1 MVNSLFLCYCIK
13 ILPKVTNKTNGGN
26 LKELKLGQNKRINFS
41 DRIEKLEIP
50 NLSDIQRGSYEKL
63 INERL
68 EIVFDT
74 YFPVTDED
82 GETEF
87 RYKGF
92 FFDES
97 EYSFTEELE
106 FKNRGLNYTLP
117 LKLTVELYD
126 LKRDESIEIRDVF
139 LCDLPIITERGTF
152 IVNGVERVI
161 VSQLVR
167 SPDLYVTREKEKT
180 GHEEKITGQIMPTRG
195 TRLSLEQRYSRNIF
209 SGQQDVVNQIK
220 SKLTAQEIEDLG
232 EEIVESPEKLLK
244 ATIEGI
250 VKSGRPFLQEGKKE
264 ITKNKIKFQFDS
276 QRKVTLLTFAK
287 FLGLD
292 DDNIISILGDNR
304 IVRDNMMM
312 EEVHDYD
319 DAVRAFVN
327 AQVINAAVPE
337 TSDKDYKKDIDNVL
351 LTLEERNIEI
361 PSDMEAFFDGLSNE
375 ELDAMVIDAIDNGY
389 PKEFNSFFSL
399 CKSSGL
405 NGETTLFKK
414 NEHTYRQ
421 KRKTYE
427 ELTARLYNRSYN
439 FGDVGRFKFNLK
451 ADLIKNTKM
460 NVNSRFYGA
469 TLAET
474 VTSPKDASLT
484 LEAGTVI
491 DDTKLD
497 TLNQILV
504 DGYGLFTEE
513 INNTEL
519 GVKFDVEL
527 QKVRVI
533 SPLHNEELDV
543 IGTVNSDDTKMDLDM
558 ADILVYFNYFINVA
572 YGVGKFDD
580 KDHLANRRVRLV
592 GELVEQEVT
601 KGLYEIERR
610 VRRYGFT
617 SIKDDSIENKIARS
631 FVTTS
636 FNTAIKAFFSSSQ
649 LSQFMDQ
656 TNPLAELT
664 NKRRLSALGP
674 GGISRERATMEVRD
688 VHSTHYGR
696 ICPIESPE
704 GGNIGLISSLTVLA
718 RINDN
723 GFIETPYLKVDKK
736 YDNKGQ
742 FTTSYLTGDIEYIS
756 AIDED
761 RFCVGQSTVAIN
773 EETGEITANTVA
785 SRYNGINAI
794 RNLELIDYIEISPK
808 QIFSAGTGLIPF
820 LEHDD
825 ANRALMGANMQR
837 QAVPLMISESPIVG
851 TSMEHHIGKDSGSI
865 MSAKVAG
872 EVIIC
877 NSEQIVIQPEDQNE
891 EPVVHKLVKYQR
903 TNQSTLVNHSPIVKV
918 GDTVEKFQAIADGNA
933 MEQGEL
939 ALGKNATV
947 AFLTWD
953 GYNYEDAIIISDRLV
968 KEDVYTSIH
977 IEEYTCEVIQ
987 TKLGLS
993 QITRDIPNV
1002 GEEAKKHL
1010 DEMGVVIEGTKVEEG
1025 DLLVG
1030 KTVPKAKTDPTP
1042 EERLLFDV
1050 LGEKTREVKDES
1062 LRVQHGGGG
1071 IVQKVLIYDAEADQL
1086 DVPSE
1091 VKKVVKVYVA
1101 QKRKIQEGD
1110 KMAGRHGNK
1119 GVIAKVLPQAD
1130 MPYLED
1136 GTPVDIMLNPLGVP
1150 SRMNVGQVLEMHLG
1164 MVGKTLGVKFAT
1176 EVFEGASEDDLQELM
1191 AKAGMQETGKFR
1203 LFDGRTGEKFDKDV
1217 TVGVMYIMKLS
1228 HMVEDKM
1235 HARAIGPYALVTQQP
1250 LGGKAQFGGQ
1260 RFGEM
1265 EVWAI
1270 EAYGAANLLQEMMTL
1285 KSDDIF
1291 GRSKMYDAI
1300 LKNEKFDEIVVPESY
1315 NVLLNEIRG
1324 LGIDLGMYDDA
1335 EKEIKLTDLIEY

>member
-1 MVNSLFLCYCIK
+1 M
-13 ILPKVTNKTNGGN
+13 
-26 LKELKLGQNKRINFS
+26 KELKLGQNIRNNFS
-41 DRIEKLEIP
+41 NRIEKLEMP
-50 NLSDIQRGSYEKL
+50 NLSDIQKGSYQRL
-63 INERL
+63 IEERL
-68 EIVFDT
+68 EVVFST

-92 FFDES
+92 FFEES
-97 EYSFTEELE
+97 EYGFDDEIE
-106 FKNRGLNYTLP
+106 FKNRSLNYTRP
-117 LKLTVELYD
+117 LKLKVELYN
-126 LKRDESIEIRDVF
+126 LKDDVSMEIRDVF

-152 IVNGVERVI
+152 IINGVERVI

-195 TRLSLEQRYSRNIF
+195 TRLSLEQRFSRNIF
-209 SGQQDVVNQIK
+209 SGQQDVVNQI
-220 SKLTAQEIEDLG
+220 LGVITAQEEEDLG
-232 EEIVESPEKLLK
+232 EEVVKSPELLLK
-244 ATIEGI
+244 ATVEGR
-250 VKSGRPFLQEGKKE
+250 VKSARNFLQEGKKE

-276 QRKVTLLTFAK
+276 QRKVSLLTLVR

-292 DDNIISILGDNR
+292 DSNIYSILGDNR
-304 IVRDNMMM
+304 IVRDNLMV
-312 EEVHDYD
+312 EDVKNFD
-319 DAVRAFVN
+319 DSVRAFVY

-337 TSDKDYKKDIDNVL
+337 AVDKDYKKDIDNVF
-351 LTLEERNIEI
+351 LTLEERNIEVPKDI
-361 PSDMEAFFDGLSNE
+361 EAFFDGQTNE
-375 ELDAMVIDAIDNGY
+375 ALDEFVIEAIDTDY
-389 PKEFNSFFSL
+389 RQEIKEFFNL

-405 NGETTLFKK
+405 NAETTLFKK

-421 KRKTYE
+421 KRKTHDD
-427 ELTARLYNRSYN
+427 LMARFYGRGYN

-451 ADLIKNTKM
+451 ADLVKNANM

-469 TLAET
+469 RLAED
-474 VTSPKDASLT
+474 VVSPKDSKLK
-484 LEAGTVI
+484 LSAGDVI
-491 DDTKLD
+491 DHDKLD
-497 TLNQILV
+497 ILRQILE
-504 DGYGLFTEE
+504 DGFGIYTEVIE
-513 INNTEL
+513 NKEL
-519 GVKFDVEL
+519 GIYEEVEL
-527 QKVRVI
+527 QKVKVT
-533 SPLHNEELDV
+533 SPLHDEELDV
-543 IGTVNSDDTKMDLDM
+543 IGITNSDDGQMDLGLG
-558 ADILVYFNYFINVA
+558 DILVYFNYFINVA
-572 YGVGKFDD
+572 YGIGKFDD

-592 GELVEQEVT
+592 GELVEQEMT

-617 SIKDDSIENKIARS
+617 SIKDDSVENKIARS

-664 NKRRLSALGP
+664 HKRRLSALGP

-704 GGNIGLISSLTVLA
+704 GGNIGLISSLTVYA
-718 RINDN
+718 RINLN
-723 GFIETPYLKVDKK
+723 GFIETPYLEVSKK
-736 YDNKGQ
+736 YDNKGN
-742 FTTSYLTGDIEYIS
+742 FTTSYLTGNIEYIS

-761 RFCVGQSTVAIN
+761 RYCVGQSTVGIN
-773 EETGEITANTVA
+773 EETGEILEQKVA

-794 RNLELIDYIEISPK
+794 RDLEMIDYIEISPK

-865 MSAKVAG
+865 IAAKDSGKVVVSNAS
-872 EVIIC
+872 EIVIETKDG
-877 NSEQIVIQPEDQNE
+877 EQISHRLI
-891 EPVVHKLVKYQR
+891 KYLR
-903 TNQSTLVNHSPIVKV
+903 TNQSTILNHSPIVRV
-918 GDTVEKFQAIADGNA
+918 GDKVVKNQAIADGNA
-933 MEQGEL
+933 MESGEL

-953 GYNYEDAIIISDRLV
+953 GYNYEDAIIVSDRLV

-987 TKLGLS
+987 TKLGPS

-1010 DEMGVVIEGTKVEEG
+1010 DELGIVIEGTLVEEG

-1030 KTVPKAKTDPTP
+1030 KVVPKAKTELSA

-1050 LGEKTREVKDES
+1050 LGEKTRDVKDES

-1091 VKKVVKVYVA
+1091 VKQVVKVYVA

-1164 MVGKTLGVKFAT
+1164 IIGKMLGLKFAT
-1176 EVFEGASEDDLQELM
+1176 EVFEGASEDDLLELM
-1191 AKAGMQETGKFR
+1191 EQAGIQETGKFK
-1203 LFDGRTGEKFDKDV
+1203 LYDGRTGEKFDKDV

-1265 EVWAI
+1265 EVWAL

-1300 LKNEKFDEIVVPESY
+1300 LKSEQFDEIVVPESY

-1324 LGIDLGMYDDA
+1324 LGIDLGMYDNDDD
-1335 EKEIKLTDLIEY
+1335 EIKLTDLIEY

>member
-1 MVNSLFLCYCIK
+1 M
-13 ILPKVTNKTNGGN
+13 
-26 LKELKLGQNKRINFS
+26 KELKLGQNTRVNFS
-41 DRIEKLEIP
+41 DRIEKLGIP
-50 NLSDIQRGSYEKL
+50 NLSNIQKGSYEKL
-63 INERL
+63 VSERL
-68 EIVFDT
+68 DFIFSN
-74 YFPVTDED
+74 YFPVTEED
-82 GETEF
+82 GDVEF

-92 FFDES
+92 FFDQNDFEFDHEI
-97 EYSFTEELE
+97 EY
-106 FKNRGLNYTLP
+106 KNRSLNYTRP
-117 LKLTVELYD
+117 LKIKIELFD
-126 LKRDESIEIRDVF
+126 LANNVSIETSDVF
-139 LCDLPIITERGTF
+139 LCELPTITERGTF
-152 IVNGVERVI
+152 IINGVERVI

-167 SPDLYVTREKEKT
+167 SPDLYVTKEKDKT
-180 GHEEKITGQIMPTRG
+180 AHEEKMTGQVMPTRG
-195 TRLSLEQRYSRNIF
+195 TRLSLEQRYNRDVF
-209 SGQQDVVNQIK
+209 SGQQDVVNQIL
-220 SKLTAQEIEDLG
+220 SVITAQEIQDLG
-232 EEIVESPEKLLK
+232 QEVVDSVELLIK
-244 ATIEGI
+244 ATIDGQ
-250 VKSGRPFLQEGKKE
+250 VKSARTFVQESKKE
-264 ITKNKIKFQFDS
+264 ILKNKIKFQFDS
-276 QRKVTLLTFAK
+276 QRRVSLLTFAK
-287 FLGLD
+287 FLGLN
-292 DDNIISILGDNR
+292 DDNVYSIMGNNR
-304 IVRDNMMM
+304 IVRDNLLL
-312 EEVHDYD
+312 EDTKNFD

-327 AQVINAAVPE
+327 AQVINAAP
-337 TSDKDYKKDIDNVL
+337 SDIIDKDYKKDVDNIFSA
-351 LTLEERNIEI
+351 LEDKNNVAVPEELDAYFTNV
-361 PSDMEAFFDGLSNE
+361 SNE
-375 ELDAMVIDAIDNGY
+375 ELDVAVIRGINGDY
-389 PKEFNSFFSL
+389 SQELKNFFSL
-399 CKSSGL
+399 CKSAGM
-405 NGETTLFKK
+405 NEENTLFKK

-427 ELTARLYNRSYN
+427 DLMSRFSGRGYN

-451 ADLIKNTKM
+451 ADLVKNTTM
-460 NVNSRFYGA
+460 NVNSRFYGVR
-469 TLAET
+469 LAED
-474 VTSPKDASLT
+474 VVSPKNNELR
-484 LEAGTVI
+484 LEANTRI
-491 DDTKLD
+491 NHDSLE
-497 TLNQILV
+497 ILHEILK
-504 DGYGLFTEE
+504 DGYGLFTEV

-519 GVKFDVEL
+519 GIYDEVQL
-527 QKVRVI
+527 QKVRV
-533 SPLHNEELDV
+533 LDDKYGETLDV
-543 IGTVNSDDTKMDLDM
+543 IGVVDSQDDEMNLGLD
-558 ADILVYFNYFINVA
+558 DILVYFNYFVNVA
-572 YGVGKFDD
+572 HGVGKFDD
-580 KDHLANRRVRLV
+580 KDHLGNRRVRLV
-592 GELVEQEVT
+592 GELVEQEMT

-617 SIKDDSIENKIARS
+617 SIKDDSVENKIARS

-636 FNTAIKAFFSSSQ
+636 FNTAIKTFFSSSQ

-664 NKRRLSALGP
+664 HKRRLSALGP

-723 GFIETPYLKVDKK
+723 GFIETPYLKLDKK
-736 YDNKGQ
+736 YDNKGK
-742 FTTSYLTGDIEYIS
+742 FVTSYVTGEIEYIS

-761 RFCVGQSTVAIN
+761 RYCIGQSTIN
-773 EETGEITANTVA
+773 VDDVSNQVMDNLIP
-785 SRYNGINAI
+785 SRYNGHNEI
-794 RNLELIDYIEISPK
+794 RNLELVDYIEISPK

-837 QAVPLMISESPIVG
+837 QAVPLMISEAPIVG
-851 TSMEHHIGKDSGSI
+851 TSMEHHIGKDSGSVT
-865 MSAKVAG
+865 VAREAG
-872 EVIIC
+872 TVVTV
-877 NSEQIVIQPEDQNE
+877 NSEKIVIKTTDGE
-891 EPVVHKLVKYQR
+891 EIEHRLIKYLR
-903 TNQSTLVNHSPIVKV
+903 TNQSTIVNHSPIVKV
-918 GDTVEKFQAIADGNA
+918 GQKVDQFQAIADGNA
-933 MEQGEL
+933 MENGEL

-977 IEEYTCEVIQ
+977 IEEYTCEIIQ
-987 TKLGLS
+987 TKLGPS

-1002 GEEAKKHL
+1002 GEDSKRHL
-1010 DEMGVVIEGTKVEEG
+1010 DELGIVIEGTRVEEG
-1025 DLLVG
+1025 DILVG
-1030 KTVPKAKTDPTP
+1030 KVVPKAKTDPTP

-1050 LGEKTREVKDES
+1050 LGEKTRDVKDES

-1071 IVQKVLIYDAEADQL
+1071 IVQRVLMYDAEADHL

-1091 VKKVVKVYVA
+1091 VKQVVKVYVA

-1119 GVIAKVLPQAD
+1119 GVISKVLPQAD

-1164 MVGKTLGVKFAT
+1164 IIGKMLGLRFAT
-1176 EVFEGASEDDLQELM
+1176 EVFEGASQEDLTGLM
-1191 AKAGMQETGKFR
+1191 KEAGIQETGKFR
-1203 LFDGRTGEKFDKDV
+1203 LTDGRTGEKFDKDV

-1265 EVWAI
+1265 EVWAL

-1300 LKNEKFDEIVVPESY
+1300 LKSEKFNDIVVPESY

-1324 LGIDLGMYDDA
+1324 LGIDLGMYD
-1335 EKEIKLTDLIEY
+1335 ESETEIKLTDLIEY